1 MLTIK
6 LEINGRQI
14 AIAHAINEGQ
24 GSIGDYAVT
33 ATTDDNP
40 FTGLDMT
47 GHTFRIEDHPRFQ
60 SPWALVAK
68 IAAGIA
74 ESENTA
80 QLLQAY
86 EQQR

>member
-1 MLTIK
+1 MLTIELK
-6 LEINGRQI
+6 INGHQS
-14 AIAHAINEGQ
+14 AIAHAINEGH

-33 ATTDDNP
+33 ATTDENP

-47 GHTFRIEDHPRFQ
+47 GHVFRIENHPRFQ

-80 QLLQAY
+80 QLLRDY